1 MSEKRVN
8 QYKLTLEYLKN
19 SKGEEMQEK
28 PIELLFQNHDNIY
41 KILEVLQEK
50 DLFGDNAQ
58 TIQFAIGLKLF
69 GDIIMRNRDLALFE
83 DMQPAFVAF
92 MKKLKSK

>member
-1 MSEKRVN
+1 MNEKRVN

-19 SKGEEMQEK
+19 SKGEEMQEP

-41 KILEVLQEK
+41 NILKVVQEK
-50 DLFGDNAQ
+50 DLFGDNSQ
-58 TIQFAIGLKLF
+58 TTQFVIGLKLF
-69 GDIIMRNRDLALFE
+69 GDIVMRNRDLELFKE
-83 DMQPAFVAF
+83 MQPAFLEF

>member
-1 MSEKRVN
+1 MNDKRVN

-19 SKGEEMQEK
+19 NKGEEMQEK

-50 DLFGDNAQ
+50 DLFGDNSQ
-58 TIQFAIGLKLF
+58 TIQFGIGLKLI
-69 GDIIMRNRDLALFE
+69 GDIIMRNRDLELFK
-83 DMQPAFVAF
+83 DMQPAFVEF
-92 MKKLKSK
+92 MKKLKRK